1 MKRFT
6 DFIKKWGGFIALCL
20 IDIALIALFIISE
33 CRSESELLRIITG
46 IVTLPI
52 AGVGIIAAIFTAID
66 AKRNEQG

>member
-6 DFIKKWGGFIALCL
+6 DFIKNWGGFIALCL
-20 IDIALIALFIISE
+20 IDVALIALFIISE

-52 AGVGIIAAIFTAID
+52 AGIGIVAAIFTAID
-66 AKRNEQG
+66 AKGHEQS